1 MAAAQTKARGI
12 LEEHGVKMADPTA
25 EQTAAARKQMLAE
38 QDQLAKDI
46 KVSPEMVKLIM
57 AEVGSGS

>member
-1 MAAAQTKARGI
+1 
-12 LEEHGVKMADPTA
+12 
-25 EQTAAARKQMLAE
+25 MLAE

-46 KVSPEMVKLIM
+46 KVAPEMVKLIM